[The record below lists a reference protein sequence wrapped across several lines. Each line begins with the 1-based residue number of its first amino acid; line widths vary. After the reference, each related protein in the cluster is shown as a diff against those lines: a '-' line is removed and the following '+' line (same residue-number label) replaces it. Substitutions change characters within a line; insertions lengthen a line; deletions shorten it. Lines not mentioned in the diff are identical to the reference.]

1 MDLLLA
7 LIVIAIIVFSINQS
21 RKSKAPDVPKKPSSA
36 ANSSPTPKIYQ
47 GSSDDFI
54 GEGSDLIRKFANK
67 PSAAEQALIDQA
79 RLESV
84 LASKRSG
91 RARKKDMQ
99 SRGEKIGEPIWME
112 EFRRT
117 SRSYYDDGRKKG
129 RGKSVKVAIKGAI
142 SFDYMD
148 TKSEYSTRVVDVTQ
162 VDDRHFSGYCR
173 SARAFRTF
181 LISGVVSDVT
191 DADTG
196 EVMPIDDWIAIA
208 QATPRED

>member
-1 MDLLLA
+1 
-7 LIVIAIIVFSINQS
+7 
-21 RKSKAPDVPKKPSSA
+21 
-36 ANSSPTPKIYQ
+36 
-47 GSSDDFI
+47 
-54 GEGSDLIRKFANK
+54 
-67 PSAAEQALIDQA
+67 
-79 RLESV
+79 
-84 LASKRSG
+84 
-91 RARKKDMQ
+91 
-99 SRGEKIGEPIWME
+99 ME